1 MKRERTIVPPL
12 AADVSGDYFTST
24 RGSQRLLL
32 YCISVPACRPWDR
45 SRGQRA
51 SPSGPTV
58 GLARRNVVPSVS
70 SASAVLAAEV
80 VRHSS
85 HHWSTTAGSLTHVP
99 VRRPTFGAGSRSS
112 AGGWPPRRFTA
123 SRNAR
128 SDGGGHS
135 VGMNELRRERA
146 VDTAQADS
154 PLKAGEAGD
163 SIDRPAACLPHRSRV
178 SPGRSSRSQSDPRR
192 FGIATPPSC
201 RSTFASIPVVI
212 QLVHPAG

>member
-32 YCISVPACRPWDR
+32 YCITVPACRPWDR

-58 GLARRNVVPSVS
+58 GLARRSVVPSVS

-85 HHWSTTAGSLTHVP
+85 HHWSKTAGSLTHVP

-112 AGGWPPRRFTA
+112 AGGLAAAQVYGEPQCAQRR
-123 SRNAR
+123 RR
-128 SDGGGHS
+128 SICRHERIETRESGGH
-135 VGMNELRRERA
+135 G
-146 VDTAQADS
+146 
-154 PLKAGEAGD
+154 AG
-163 SIDRPAACLPHRSRV
+163 R
-178 SPGRSSRSQSDPRR
+178 QS
-192 FGIATPPSC
+192 A
-201 RSTFASIPVVI
+201 
-212 QLVHPAG
+212 